1 MHTHTLS
8 PQPPRCYFSTMRRD
22 EVITKLKT
30 AEPKLRE
37 LGVAALYL
45 FGSHGRDQARPDSD
59 VDVFVDPVSTEAFG
73 FIPFM
78 DAYETIQRTVGHN
91 LDYGTRAS

>member
-1 MHTHTLS
+1 MTARLYWASVWLS
-8 PQPPRCYFSTMRRD
+8 RGGCYFKIMRRD
-22 EVITKLKT
+22 EVIAKPKR

-45 FGSHGRDQARPDSD
+45 FGSHGRDEPGPDA
-59 VDVFVDPVSTEAFG
+59 DVFIDPVSTEAFG

-78 DAYETIQRTVGHN
+78 DAYETVQKTVGHN
-91 LDYGTRAS
+91 LDY